1 MHSLSTIFFLGG
13 NMKLSNSYFY
23 TLRENPKDEESLS
36 GNLLVRSGMIKKLG
50 AGIYMYLPLGYK
62 VLDKI
67 MKIIKEEMDR
77 AGAEELLM
85 PSLIPSEYYE
95 KCGRVEA
102 FGDDMFNL
110 HDRYNKSLV
119 LGPTHEELFTIA
131 AKAMVKSYKS
141 LHFTIYQQATK
152 FRDEPRP
159 RYGLI
164 RVREFIMKDAYSFD
178 KDEEGLDQ
186 SYQAMKNAYNNIYN
200 RLGVNYKIVR
210 ADNGA
215 MGGTLSEEYQ
225 ALTDI
230 GEDVLV
236 LCPKCNYASNLEI
249 AETVSS
255 LTSTEEPQKLTMVST
270 PEQKTIADVCNYL
283 HLDVTKSIKAL
294 LMDVNNELVAFF
306 IRGDRELCENKVC
319 KLLNVKEIK
328 FADDNLIAQSNA
340 VAGYTGPIKLNCKVV
355 IDNEVL
361 KMKNFCCGANREGY
375 HYINANIADIK
386 YDIVGDITN
395 VQEGDLCPCCGE
407 KLAIKKGIEIGNLFK
422 LGTKY
427 AQKLGLTYL
436 DENNQEQIVTMGS
449 YGIGPGRILASIAEQ
464 QNDEN
469 GLIFPMNI
477 APYQVAIIQI
487 DMNNPDQT
495 KIANMLYEELLKNK
509 IDVVYD
515 DREERPGVKF
525 KDIDLIGVP
534 LRITVGK
541 KINENKVELKERKT
555 NIQEDYLISEIVSK
569 IIKKIED
576 SLK

>member
-1 MHSLSTIFFLGG
+1 
-13 NMKLSNSYFY
+13 MKLSNSYFY
-23 TLRENPKDEESLS
+23 TLREKPKDEESLS
-36 GNLLVRSGMIKKLG
+36 GNLLVRSGMIKKVG

-131 AKAMVKSYKS
+131 AKAMVKSYKN
-141 LHFTIYQQATK
+141 LHFTIYQQANK

-178 KDEEGLDQ
+178 KDEEGLEQ

-283 HLDVTKSIKAL
+283 HLEVTKSIKAL

-361 KMKNFCCGANREGY
+361 KMKNFCCGTNREGY
-375 HYINANIADIK
+375 HYINANITDIK

-407 KLAIKKGIEIGNLFK
+407 KLAFKKGIEIGNLFK

-477 APYQVAIIQI
+477 APYQVAIIQT
-487 DMNNPDQT
+487 DMNNSNQT

>member
-1 MHSLSTIFFLGG
+1 
-13 NMKLSNSYFY
+13 MKLSNSYFY
-23 TLRENPKDEESLS
+23 TLREKPKDEESLS
-36 GNLLVRSGMIKKLG
+36 GNLLVRSGMIKKVG

-131 AKAMVKSYKS
+131 AKAMVKSYKN
-141 LHFTIYQQATK
+141 LHFTIYQQANK

-375 HYINANIADIK
+375 HYINANITDIK

-407 KLAIKKGIEIGNLFK
+407 KLAFKKGIEIGNLFK

-477 APYQVAIIQI
+477 APYQVAIIQT
-487 DMNNPDQT
+487 DMNNPNQT